1 MKKTKIIIYVAVL
14 MVVAALIYWHHVR
27 NTEKDEIKFET
38 APVKRGTISTTITAT
53 GTVEPLKQINVGTQV
68 SGVIKK
74 IYVDFNSRVKQGQIL
89 AVLDKTPLLEQLASA
104 KADLENAQSQYTYQ
118 RDNYNRIKQLYDSS
132 AVSETDYENAEYQY
146 NVSKANVDKMKTGV
160 ERAQTSLDYATIYS
174 PINGVVLDRAVDE
187 GQTVAASFN
196 TPTLF
201 TIAQDLTKMQVEAD
215 VDEADIGQVKDG
227 QEVVFTVDAFPDE
240 VFKGTVSQVRLK
252 PIVNSNV
259 VTYTVIID
267 APNPEL
273 KLKPGLTASI
283 TDYTNIHKDV
293 LYIPAGALRFRP
305 DSLILSR
312 YLLSSFRDRYRNRSG
327 SNRNSGF
334 KNRGTNGSGEEA
346 PSDSISPA
354 LVWLAVNDSIRPARI
369 MTGLTD
375 DINVE
380 VKSGLHIGDKVVLS
394 IERPG
399 KVTGYTAE
407 SAPRSPFMPQ
417 RPKRQR

>member
-1 MKKTKIIIYVAVL
+1 MKKIKIYIYVAVL
-14 MVVAALIYWHHVR
+14 LVVAILIFWHHVR
-27 NTEKDEIKFET
+27 NTQKDDIKFET
-38 APVKRGTISTTITAT
+38 SLVKKGTISTTITAT
-53 GTVEPLKQINVGTQV
+53 GTVEPLKQVDVGTQV

-89 AVLDKTPLLEQLASA
+89 AVLDKTPLLEQLAAA

-118 RDNYNRIKQLYDSS
+118 RDNYNRIKQLYDST

-174 PINGVVLDRAVDE
+174 PINGVVLNRAVDE

-227 QEVVFTVDAFPDE
+227 QEVTFTVDAFPNE

-267 APNPEL
+267 APNPQL

-283 TDYTNIHKDV
+283 IVYTKVDKDV
-293 LYIPAGALRFRP
+293 LMIPAGALRFRP
-305 DSLILSR
+305 DSVTIARYMVSSSR
-312 YLLSSFRDRYRNRSG
+312 AHYQNHNRRHQNSG
-327 SNRNSGF
+327 SNNEGRYSSPV
-334 KNRGTNGSGEEA
+334 TET
-346 PSDSISPA
+346 SDTLAPA
-354 LVWLAVNDSIRPARI
+354 LVWLQVKDSIEPARI
-369 MTGLTD
+369 LTGLTD

-380 VKSGLHIGDKVVLS
+380 VDHGLKTGDSVILS
-394 IERPG
+394 IVRPG
-399 KVTGYTAE
+399 KASSYNVN

-417 RPKRQR
+417 RPRRQK